1 MCSLHSGLFYME
13 YGLIYVEVLA
23 EKKLILRRT
32 KGLFDVISV
41 DQTARK
47 VISRHRSGEVTIYM
61 LDQRE

>member
-1 MCSLHSGLFYME
+1 ME